1 MATKNRVKKE
11 HNKAMVELLE
21 AGALLSSNHRLQQGG
36 SQPILLNWR
45 IMFMPNSRFSRPL
58 SAAAELFVRVQGERL
73 T

>member
-11 HNKAMVELLE
+11 HNKSMVELLE

-36 SQPILLNWR
+36 SQPISLNWR